1 MSISCQDHF
10 SSLFNNRNNILF
22 KINILC
28 HMLAKEFKKLKLHL
42 WQAMP
47 QNKISWLWA
56 FINVQLTSAIVIAGG
71 KAFFLFGVI
80 CLSSTI
86 SSCNL
91 LSNESVSPDESDCN
105 IKQYIMTQCTY
116 PGGSEQTYTNST
128 HKHTH
133 RERERNSTRTQRERE
148 RERDTH
154 THTP

>member
-1 MSISCQDHF
+1 
-10 SSLFNNRNNILF
+10 
-22 KINILC
+22 
-28 HMLAKEFKKLKLHL
+28 MLAKEFKKLKLHL

-80 CLSSTI
+80 CFSSTI

-91 LSNESVSPDESDCN
+91 LSNESVSSDESDCN

-116 PGGSEQTYTNST
+116 PGGSEQTNTNC
-128 HKHTH
+128 
-133 RERERNSTRTQRERE
+133 TRTQRQTLH
-148 RERDTH
+148 TH
-154 THTP
+154 THILYIYDPVNAPTLNLILVHFCPM